1 MTTTFE
7 TAPDDVIIS
16 TPIARPASHPAVDAD
31 APPPAHAP
39 LVCRLAESQ
48 GAAWVDEESIEAWS
62 QLGGDRVVL
71 LAGDPVR
78 FPQGLDV
85 AAVLPELRKC
95 ADKPFEYAVVPR
107 ASEDRLAKRYG
118 ANHWPTLLFLREG
131 KYVTA
136 IGGMHD
142 WQPYLSAV
150 NAALQMPTSRAP
162 TVGIPVVGA
171 GASAAS
177 SCN

>member
-1 MTTTFE
+1 MTTDTE
-7 TAPDDVIIS
+7 TAAEVVIS
-16 TPIARPASHPAVDAD
+16 TPIARPASHPAMDAD
-31 APPPAHAP
+31 APSPAHAQ
-39 LVCRLAESQ
+39 LVCRLADSQ
-48 GAAWVDEESIEAWS
+48 GATWVDEDSIEAWS
-62 QLGGDRVVL
+62 AQGGDRVVL

-95 ADKPFEYAVVPR
+95 ADRTFEFAVVPR
-107 ASEDRLAKRYG
+107 AAEDRIARRYG
-118 ANHWPTLLFLREG
+118 ANHWPTLLFLRDG

-142 WQPYLSAV
+142 WTPYLSAV

-171 GASAAS
+171 GASNAS
-177 SCN
+177 SCS